1 MKINLPNQLTIAR
14 LILAVVFF
22 VLLAQYNHREPSR
35 PTWMLDVAFVVFI
48 VAALTDILDGYLARS
63 RGLVTALGRILDP
76 LADKVLICGAFIL
89 FLGAGFVDE
98 QGYNV
103 TEVRPWMVVVI
114 VGRELLITGLRGF
127 NEARGKA
134 FPAMIHGKIKM
145 WLQSIAAPV
154 VMLLV
159 AHGSELM
166 AHKTATGI
174 MRVVVWVMVVFTALS
189 AGQYLARSRDILD
202 GADSI

>member
-1 MKINLPNQLTIAR
+1 MKLNLPNQLTIAR
-14 LILAVVFF
+14 LILAVLFF
-22 VLLAQYNHREPSR
+22 VLLAQYNHRDPAR
-35 PTWMLDVAFVVFI
+35 PIWMLDVATAVFI
-48 VAALTDILDGYLARS
+48 VAAVTDFLDGYLARS

-98 QGYNV
+98 QGHNV

-114 VGRELLITGLRGF
+114 VARELLVTGLRGF

-145 WLQSIAAPV
+145 WMQSIAAPA

-159 AHGSELM
+159 AHGAALM
-166 AHKTATGI
+166 APRTAAGI
-174 MRVVVWVMVVFTALS
+174 MQAVVWVTVVFTALS

-202 GADSI
+202 GAA

>member
-1 MKINLPNQLTIAR
+1 MKLNLPNQLTIAR

-22 VLLAQYNHREPSR
+22 VLLGQYNHRAAGR
-35 PTWMLDVAFVVFI
+35 PTWMLDVATAVFI
-48 VAALTDILDGYLARS
+48 IAAVTDILDGYLARS

-89 FLGAGFVDE
+89 FLGVGFVDE
-98 QGYNV
+98 LGHNV
-103 TEVRPWMVVVI
+103 TEVKPWMVVVI
-114 VGRELLITGLRGF
+114 VARELLVTGLRGF

-145 WLQSIAAPV
+145 WMQSIAAPA
-154 VMLLV
+154 VMIIV
-159 AHGSELM
+159 AHGSAVLEPSVTSIFL
-166 AHKTATGI
+166 
-174 MRVVVWVMVVFTALS
+174 RVVLWLTVGFTALS

-202 GADSI
+202 GAA

>member
-22 VLLAQYNHREPSR
+22 VLLAQYNHREPGR

-154 VMLLV
+154 IMLLV

-166 AHKTATGI
+166 APKTAAGI
-174 MRVVVWVMVVFTALS
+174 MQVVVWVMVVFTALS

>member
-1 MKINLPNQLTIAR
+1 MKINLPNQLTIGR
-14 LILAVVFF
+14 LILSVIFF
-22 VLLAQYNHREPSR
+22 ALLAQYNHTATDRS
-35 PTWMLDVAFVVFI
+35 TWMLDVAFVVFI

-63 RGLVTALGRILDP
+63 RGLITALGRILDP

-89 FLGAGFVDE
+89 FLGVGFVDGN
-98 QGYNV
+98 GYNV

-145 WLQSIAAPV
+145 WFQSVTAPAV
-154 VMLLV
+154 ILLV
-159 AHGSELM
+159 AHGSSLM
-166 AHKTATGI
+166 AEKTAAGI
-174 MRVVVWVMVVFTALS
+174 MQALVWATVIFTAFS
-189 AGQYLARSRDILD
+189 AWQYLARSRDILD

>member
-1 MKINLPNQLTIAR
+1 MKINLPNQLTIGR
-14 LILAVVFF
+14 LILSVIFF
-22 VLLAQYNHREPSR
+22 ILLAQYNHRDPGR
-35 PTWMLDVAFVVFI
+35 PTWMLDVAFAVFI

-63 RGLVTALGRILDP
+63 RGLITALGRILDP

-89 FLGAGFVDE
+89 FLGTGFVDE

-145 WLQSIAAPV
+145 WFQSVTAPV
-154 VMLLV
+154 IMLLV

-166 AHKTATGI
+166 AQKTAAGI
-174 MRVVVWVMVVFTALS
+174 MQALAWATVIFTALS
-189 AGQYLARSRDILD
+189 AWQYLVKSRDILD